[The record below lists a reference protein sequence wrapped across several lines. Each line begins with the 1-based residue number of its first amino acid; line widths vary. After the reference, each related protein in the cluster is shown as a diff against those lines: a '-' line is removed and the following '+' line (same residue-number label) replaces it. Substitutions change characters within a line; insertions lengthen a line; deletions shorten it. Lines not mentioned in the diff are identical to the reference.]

1 MAYVIRCMRCQTR
14 HTLAEP
20 PVSERVLRLVCIGC
34 ETIIESWYVPRTQP
48 VVSPV
53 ATHTA

>member
-20 PVSERVLRLVCIGC
+20 PATEQVLRLVCIGC

-48 VVSPV
+48 VSSVVTS
-53 ATHTA
+53 TA

>member
-20 PVSERVLRLVCIGC
+20 PASERVLRLVCIGC

-48 VVSPV
+48 VSPV
-53 ATHTA
+53 ATSTA